1 MASLIDLSVNKRQG
15 IKFDPK
21 LTSYNSALMQVA
33 KGQGNPSS
41 RWYRHH
47 VGEIDTDGLKETAPD
62 VLTFGPNNKPKYV
75 NGLGFDNGVK
85 MEWNA
90 ISRGLVPDPKLYASF
105 KKSAK
110 GKKLAMWLKLSN
122 EEKQAWNYDI
132 NSWADDHI
140 RQHPGAFMPSLY
152 NVLRGYMKEISDQMG
167 MQEQSGEDK
176 KEWRKIIDKAL
187 VLLHISFHTNSSTTI

>member
-21 LTSYNSALMQVA
+21 LTSYNSVLLQVG
-33 KGQGNPSS
+33 KDQENPNS

-47 VGEIDTDGLKETAPD
+47 VAEIDTDGRPETAPE
-62 VLTFGPNNKPKYV
+62 VLIFGPNNEPKYI
-75 NGLGFDNGVK
+75 NGFGFDNGVK

-122 EEKQAWNYDI
+122 EEKEAWRYDI
-132 NSWADDHI
+132 NSWADDYI
-140 RQHPGAFMPSLY
+140 RQHPGVFMPSLY
-152 NVLRGYMKEISDQMG
+152 NVLRGYMKEISDQMC
-167 MQEQSGEDK
+167 M
-176 KEWRKIIDKAL
+176 
-187 VLLHISFHTNSSTTI
+187 